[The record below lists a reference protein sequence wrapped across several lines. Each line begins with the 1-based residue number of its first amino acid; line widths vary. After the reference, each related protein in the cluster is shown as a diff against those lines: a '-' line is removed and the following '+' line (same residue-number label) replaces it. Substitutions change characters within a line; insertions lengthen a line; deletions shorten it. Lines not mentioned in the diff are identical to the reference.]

1 MENSNSNM
9 PAYALKKHIGEKLRL
24 MRIEQNITQ
33 RQLSEKIGVTYQ
45 QLQKYERGLNNITA
59 SKLFLISQVLKRP
72 ITDFFTVKIHL

>member
-33 RQLSEKIGVTYQ
+33 RQLAEKIGVTYQ